1 VKFEFAT
8 ATRIIYERGGL
19 SRIGALVAPF
29 GHRVLVVRGGEHLD
43 RSGAIPRLESS
54 LAGSG
59 VFPTYVTVRAEPTV
73 TLVDG
78 LVAQAREAACEAVI
92 GLGGGSVLDAAKAVA
107 GLLALGGQ
115 ALDYLEVV
123 GRGQPIT
130 RPAAPLIAAP
140 TTAGTGTEV
149 TRNAV
154 LTCEA
159 QGVKASMR
167 SSQLIPRVALI
178 DPSLTHSVPASV
190 TASTGLDALTQLIE
204 PYVCTRAQPL
214 TDALALPG
222 IRLVAGSL
230 RRAFDNGQDEA
241 ARDDL
246 ALAAL
251 LSGMCLANSG
261 LGAVHGFAAPLGAA
275 LPVPHGVACAALLP
289 HVMAANVAALRAQQ
303 PEGPAL
309 RRYGEVAQA
318 LLGPRRV
325 DLGQAIDEAIEQ
337 LAALVQELGVP
348 RLGQYGLTEQGIPSL
363 VARAK
368 QASSMRANPAPL
380 SDAALAECLRRAL

>member
-8 ATRIIYERGGL
+8 APRIICERGGL
-19 SRIGALVAPF
+19 SRIGALVAPL
-29 GHRVLVVRGGEHLD
+29 GSRVLVVRGDDYLD
-43 RSGAIPRLESS
+43 RSGAITRLESS
-54 LAGSG
+54 LAASG
-59 VFPTYVTVRAEPTV
+59 LSVTYVTVRTEPTV
-73 TLVDG
+73 TLVDE
-78 LVAQAREAACEAVI
+78 LAVQAREAVCEVVV

-107 GLLALGGQ
+107 GLVTLGGQ

-130 RPAAPLIAAP
+130 RPAAPLIAIP

-167 SSQLIPRVALI
+167 SLQLIPRVALL
-178 DPSLTHSVPASV
+178 DPSLTHSVPPSV

-222 IRLVAGSL
+222 IRLVARSL
-230 RRAFDNGQDEA
+230 ERAFDNGDDEA

-303 PEGPAL
+303 PEGAAL

-318 LLGPRRV
+318 LLGPRTGDLNQAV
-325 DLGQAIDEAIEQ
+325 DELIEH
-337 LAALVQELGVP
+337 LAALVRKFGIV
-348 RLGQYGLTEQGIPSL
+348 RLGHYGLTEQAIPGL

-368 QASSMRANPAPL
+368 QASSMRANPVSL
-380 SDAALAECLRRAL
+380 SDAALADCLRRAL